1 MNFLQEEDLQN
12 VYPRKVIFLMFGLLK
27 GYKVNISLFSFSAR
41 SLFKIITLSKWNYF
55 TLKNENE
62 FGHHL
67 KEKELVS

>member
-1 MNFLQEEDLQN
+1 MDVSSVWFS
-12 VYPRKVIFLMFGLLK
+12 PLLIR
-27 GYKVNISLFSFSAR
+27 VCISLNREHFREFSS
-41 SLFKIITLSKWNYF
+41 SLIIVDLAAVKVLLTNYF